1 MDTETGGGPAIGRS
15 VWVID
20 DSAPERKVPGRIV
33 SDATEGLFG
42 EADSIVVEVGR
53 GHVRTLL
60 FAKRGIEW
68 DYACS

>member
-1 MDTETGGGPAIGRS
+1 MDTETGGPAIGRS

-42 EADSIVVEVGR
+42 EADSVVVEVGR

-68 DYACS
+68 DYASS

>member
-20 DSAPERKVPGRIV
+20 DRAPERKVPGRIV

-42 EADSIVVEVGR
+42 EAEQHRRRGRTRARSYPSVREARYRVGLR
-53 GHVRTLL
+53 V
-60 FAKRGIEW
+60 
-68 DYACS
+68 